1 MNGCRPFQGSIHPKT
16 VYKQSVQK
24 PVPAYSSEQLWRR
37 HQSYGSCYCQSKF
50 DSQVK
55 RKDSSTHAAAP
66 EPSDVTNAKEVEEK
80 LAPNEANTYYN
91 VQSLQGQDSA
101 VKAWLIDP
109 YT

>member
-37 HQSYGSCYCQSKF
+37 HQSYGSCYPQSKF

-66 EPSDVTNAKEVEEK
+66 EPGDVINVNKDEEK
-80 LAPNEANTYYN
+80 FVYLAPREHYYASRAN
-91 VQSLQGQDSA
+91 A
-101 VKAWLIDP
+101 VRSHLYHQPI
-109 YT
+109 T